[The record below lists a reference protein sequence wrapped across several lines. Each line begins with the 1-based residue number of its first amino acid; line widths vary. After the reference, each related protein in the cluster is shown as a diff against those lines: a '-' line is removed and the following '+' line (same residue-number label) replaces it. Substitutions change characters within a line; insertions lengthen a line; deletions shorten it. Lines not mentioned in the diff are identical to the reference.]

1 MAHGLGTQDTP
12 KMAVT
17 GVPQGP
23 TLGPVLFNIFIN
35 NMDTGLE
42 GMLRNFADNTKC
54 GHHDMKRY

>member
-1 MAHGLGTQDTP
+1 MDTP

-35 NMDTGLE
+35 NLDTGLE